1 MKKTWISNA
10 PVFGKTVFGLSD
22 LVFGVYSNANI
33 FFHSIFN
40 NEQNDGSVVEL
51 TYL

>member
-22 LVFGVYSNANI
+22 LVVGVYSNANI